1 MRVLI
6 IMLINSFVVWL
17 YICIQSNLKLFFPLL
32 QVEYDLR
39 SVSRSHSRSR
49 SYSRSRSP
57 SHSRSRSRSL
67 RFVAIACICQAYGV
81 LFYVLELKT
90 KLFCSKSPKV
100 KASRRSV
107 SRSRSLS
114 VSSHSRSGSKPR
126 SLSQYAVGYLIFICF
141 FFSIH

>member
-32 QVEYDLR
+32 QVEEYDLR

-114 VSSHSRSGSKPR
+114 VSSHSCSGSKPR
-126 SLSQYAVGYLIFICF
+126 SLSRYAVGYLIFSF